1 VKTLPELLDIAKER
15 LATEEDCLIAWKA
28 DAQRDA
34 DWALLRAE
42 YAVGYIEHGKAWREV
57 ASALI
62 NDDTVDEVLER
73 AQRRVRQA
81 MAREVRNVD
90 ILESTRVLSRV
101 TAWLNVVNAIVEP

>member
-1 VKTLPELLDIAKER
+1 MKTLPELLAIAKTR
-15 LATEEDCLIAWKA
+15 LAAEESCLDAWKA

-57 ASALI
+57 VSALTSS
-62 NDDTVDEVLER
+62 DTVDDLLER

-81 MAREVRNVD
+81 MAREVRSVD